1 MLKALH
7 LKNVGPGPD
16 MDMEL
21 GRRLNLIT
29 GDNGLGKTFLLDT
42 AWWAL
47 TRKWPRDLNP
57 RLTSGYPARPTDLKE
72 PATIKFRVQGKTGLV
87 EYESTYTPREQA
99 WLGRAGRPWNPG
111 LVIYA
116 LSDGGFAVWDPK
128 RNYWKTKNGVDIQE
142 RLPAYVFS
150 PKDVWDGLEVEANGK
165 AVIACNGLIRDWAG
179 WIREAGRSHKLMSS
193 IVKRLSERESRLDVG
208 PLTRIGLDDARDIP
222 SIKTGYAEAV
232 PILHASAG
240 VRRIVALAY
249 MLLWSWNEHQ
259 AAARQ
264 LGEEPTHQ
272 VVMLIDEL
280 ESHLHPRWQR
290 SILGSVLHV
299 AKTLHKQATL
309 QLITATHSPLILAS
323 AEPTFDE
330 ATDAWFDLDLDPTQ
344 KRVQL
349 QKRPF
354 VRRGTAGRWLTS
366 PAFDLESEGRSL
378 EAETAIARAKG
389 LLERRQEG
397 KALTRSEVEAATEEL
412 AKYLPD
418 VDGFWVRWSAA
429 VDELTAPP
437 RARRSTRAPGPRRAK
452 KAR

>member
-1 MLKALH
+1 MLEALH
-7 LKNVGPGPD
+7 LRNVGPGPD

-21 GRRLNLIT
+21 GTRLNLIT

-57 RLTSGYPARPTDLKE
+57 RLTSGYPARPADPKK
-72 PATIKFRVQGKTGLV
+72 PATVGFRVQGKTGLV
-87 EYESTYTPREQA
+87 EYESTYAPRDQA

-116 LSDGGFAVWDPK
+116 LSDGGFAVWDPA
-128 RNYWKTKNGVDIQE
+128 RNYWKTKNGVDVQE
-142 RLPAYVFS
+142 RLPAFVFS
-150 PKDVWDGLEVEANGK
+150 PKDVWDKLEVELDGK
-165 AVIACNGLIRDWAG
+165 AIVACNGLITDWAG
-179 WIREAGRSHKLMSS
+179 WVREGGLSHKLMAA
-193 IVKRLSERESRLDVG
+193 IVKHLSERGSRLDVG
-208 PLTRIGLDDARDIP
+208 PLTRIGLDDVRDIP
-222 SIKTGYAEAV
+222 SIKTGYSGAV

-259 AAARQ
+259 AAAEQ
-264 LGEEPTHQ
+264 LGEEPTQQ
-272 VVMLIDEL
+272 VVMLVDEL
-280 ESHLHPRWQR
+280 ECHLHPRWQR
-290 SILGSVLHV
+290 SILRSVLRV
-299 AKTLHKQATL
+299 AKSLHKQATL

-323 AEPTFDE
+323 AEPLFDE
-330 ATDAWFDLDLDPTQ
+330 ATDAWFDLDLDRAER
-344 KRVQL
+344 RVQL
-349 QKRPF
+349 QKRAF

-378 EAETAIARAKG
+378 EAEAAIERAKG

-397 KALTRSEVEAATEEL
+397 ETLTRSAVTAATAEL

-429 VDELTAPP
+429 VDELTTPAKGR
-437 RARRSTRAPGPRRAK
+437 RATRAPGARRAK